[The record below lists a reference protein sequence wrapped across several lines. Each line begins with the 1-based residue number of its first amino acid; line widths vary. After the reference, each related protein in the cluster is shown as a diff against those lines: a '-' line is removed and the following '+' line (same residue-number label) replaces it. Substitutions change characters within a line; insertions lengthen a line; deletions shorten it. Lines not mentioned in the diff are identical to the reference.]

1 MQTVRCPNCRKRT
14 VLPASKC
21 AHCGEDLS
29 VAIQEQEVEA
39 KIRQIRQ
46 EYEKDWMQQP
56 NVVMVATRKDAKG
69 KYYIAVGVKT
79 PTDSVNVPEVINGVP
94 VRVEHIGRIYTAK
107 GQ

>member
-14 VLPASKC
+14 VLPANKC
-21 AHCGEDLS
+21 KHCGEDLG

-46 EYEKDWMQQP
+46 EYEKDWMQQS
-56 NVVMVATRKDAKG
+56 NVVMVATRKDADG
-69 KYYIAVGVKT
+69 QYYIAVGVEE
-79 PTDSVNVPEVINGVP
+79 PTKPDIPEVINGVP

-107 GQ
+107 EQ

>member
-14 VLPASKC
+14 VLPASRC

-56 NVVMVATRKDAKG
+56 NVVMVATRKDAEG
-69 KYYIAVGVKT
+69 KYYIVVGVETLAK
-79 PTDSVNVPEVINGVP
+79 PVNVPEAIDGVP